1 MPLGRVVQEARAMQ
15 AHEEASAGGMAHAK
29 RPHAGVPEI
38 GRLACA
44 IPPSQKVARYR
55 Y

>member
-1 MPLGRVVQEARAMQ
+1 MQGSQ

-29 RPHAGVPEI
+29 RPHTGVPEI
-38 GRLACA
+38 GHLAYA